1 LCRPDAAAPSL
12 FTIRFVI
19 LALEELLAG
28 ADDAAIEAMV
38 RVASPP
44 ALLAALAQATG
55 DLSLL
60 RDDLRPEP
68 DRLRDPNGGMSR
80 EQRQAARELAAE
92 TLRGVRDGRIAA
104 APTADLTALRAM
116 MEFALGERM
125 SESYFTLL
133 REELA
138 LPGEDLR
145 APSWKKADVDPD
157 RPFRVAV
164 VGAGMS
170 GLVAAHRLRQA
181 GISVVIF
188 EKNEEVGG
196 TWWENRY
203 PGCRVDVPN
212 HLYSYSFAQRE
223 DWPQQFSSQAVL
235 LDYFR
240 SCADHLDLR
249 PHIRFRTEVLAAEFL
264 DDSAMWKLTV
274 RNSEGVEETLEVN
287 ALVSAVGQL
296 NRPNVPDIPGR
307 DSFAGPAFHSAE
319 WDHSVEL
326 AGKRVA
332 VIGTGASGFQL
343 IPELAEQAAE
353 LVVFQRTPNWFLPTP
368 QYHDDMTEP
377 MKQLFASVPG
387 YGPWYRL
394 WLFWRLAEGALPAA
408 RVDPD
413 WPRDG
418 GSVSA
423 RNEELRGLLTLYL
436 ESEFADAPELRAH
449 VIPEYPPLAK
459 RILLDNGTWART
471 MKRDNVHLVTDAIEA
486 ITPDGVTTVD
496 GRTHV
501 VDVIVYATGFQ
512 ASRFLTPMRVI
523 GRAGRD
529 LHEHWDG
536 DARAHL
542 GITVPGFPN
551 FFCLYGPNTN
561 LVANG
566 SIIFFSEC
574 TVGYIVECIHLLLTE
589 HKRALDCRVD
599 AYAAYNARIEE
610 GNRQMAWGA
619 STVNSWYKN
628 ASGRVTQNW
637 PGTLLEFWEQ
647 TRAPDPAEYELL

>member
-1 LCRPDAAAPSL
+1 MHRRSL
-12 FTIRFVI
+12 VSRLVSA
-19 LALEELLAG
+19 ALEELLAG

-38 RVASPP
+38 RIASPP
-44 ALLAALAQATG
+44 ALLAALAQVTG

-60 RDDLRPEP
+60 REDLRPEP
-68 DRLRDPNGGMSR
+68 DQLRDPGGGMSR
-80 EQRQAARELAAE
+80 EQRRSARELSAE
-92 TLRGVRDGRIAA
+92 TLRGLRDGRIVA
-104 APTADLTALRAM
+104 APTTDPTALRSM
-116 MEFALGERM
+116 MEFALAERL
-125 SESYFTLL
+125 SDSYFELL
-133 REELA
+133 VEELA
-138 LPGEDLR
+138 LPGQDLR
-145 APSWKKADVDPD
+145 APSWDKDHIDRA

-170 GLVAAHRLRQA
+170 GLAAAHRLCQA
-181 GISVVIF
+181 GVTVEIF

-196 TWWENRY
+196 TWLENRY

-212 HLYSYSFAQRE
+212 HLYSYSFAQRGN
-223 DWPQQFSSQAVL
+223 WPQQFSSRDVL

-240 SCADHLDLR
+240 RCADDFALR
-249 PHIRFRTEVLAAEFL
+249 EHIRFGTEVLAAEFQ
-264 DDSAMWKLTV
+264 DDTAAWKLTI
-274 RNSEGVEETLEVN
+274 RNPDGSEETLEAN

-296 NRPNVPDIPGR
+296 NRPNLPKIDGR
-307 DSFAGPAFHSAE
+307 ESFAGRSFHSAE
-319 WDHSVEL
+319 WNHSVSL
-326 AGKRVA
+326 VGKRVA

-343 IPELAEQAAE
+343 IPKVAEEAAE
-353 LVVFQRTPNWFLPTP
+353 LTVFQRTPNWFLPTP

-413 WPRDG
+413 WPRDN

-423 RNEELRGLLTLYL
+423 RNDELRGLLTLYL
-436 ESEFADAPELRAH
+436 ESEFADAPELRPH
-449 VIPEYPPLAK
+449 MIPTYPPLAK
-459 RILLDNGTWART
+459 RMLLDNGSWART
-471 MKRDNVHLVTDAIEA
+471 MKRDDVHLVTDAIES
-486 ITPDGVTTVD
+486 ITPDGITTAD
-496 GRTHV
+496 GVHHT

-512 ASRFLTPMRVI
+512 ASRFLTPMRVT
-523 GRAGRD
+523 GRDGRD

-536 DARAHL
+536 DARAYL

-574 TVGYIVECIHLLLTE
+574 TVSYIVECVHLLLTE
-589 HKRALDCRVD
+589 HKRALDCKVD
-599 AYAAYNARIEE
+599 AYATYNARIDE

-628 ASGRVTQNW
+628 AAGRVTQNW
-637 PGTLLEFWEQ
+637 PGSLLEFWEQ
-647 TRAPDPAEYELL
+647 TRAPDPADYDLL

>member
-1 LCRPDAAAPSL
+1 MTAAP
-12 FTIRFVI
+12 
-19 LALEELLAG
+19 EELLADV
-28 ADDAAIEAMV
+28 DDAAIEAMV

-60 RDDLRPEP
+60 RDDLRPDP
-68 DRLRDPNGGMSR
+68 DRLRDPGGGMSR
-80 EQRQAARELAAE
+80 EQRLAARLLAAE
-92 TLRGVRDGRIAA
+92 TLRRLRDGEIAA
-104 APTADLTALRAM
+104 EPTSDRGALRAI
-116 MEFALGERM
+116 MEFALGEPV
-125 SESYFTLL
+125 SDSYFTLL
-133 REELA
+133 LEELA

-145 APSWKKADVDPD
+145 APSWRKDDIDPD

-188 EKNEEVGG
+188 EKNDDVGG

-212 HLYSYSFAQRE
+212 HLYSYSFAQRD
-223 DWPQQFSSQAVL
+223 DWPQQFSSQDVL

-240 SCADHLDLR
+240 RCTDDLDLR
-249 PHIRFRTEVLAAEFL
+249 SHIRFGTEVLAAEFCE
-264 DDSAMWKLTV
+264 DTATWKLTI
-274 RNSEGVEETLEVN
+274 RNPDGGEETLEAN

-296 NRPNVPDIPGR
+296 NRPSLPPIAGR
-307 DSFAGPAFHSAE
+307 ESFAGPSFHSAE
-319 WDHSVEL
+319 WDHSVDL

-343 IPELAEQAAE
+343 IPKVAEEAAE
-353 LVVFQRTPNWFLPTP
+353 LTVFQRTPNWFLPTP

-377 MKQLFASVPG
+377 MKLLFRTVPG
-387 YGPWYRL
+387 YGQWYRL

-413 WPRDG
+413 WPRDR

-423 RNEELRGLLTLYL
+423 RNDELRGLLTAYL

-471 MKRDNVHLVTDAIEA
+471 LKRDHVHLVTDAIERSPPTA
-486 ITPDGVTTVD
+486 
-496 GRTHV
+496 
-501 VDVIVYATGFQ
+501 
-512 ASRFLTPMRVI
+512 
-523 GRAGRD
+523 
-529 LHEHWDG
+529 
-536 DARAHL
+536 
-542 GITVPGFPN
+542 
-551 FFCLYGPNTN
+551 
-561 LVANG
+561 
-566 SIIFFSEC
+566 
-574 TVGYIVECIHLLLTE
+574 
-589 HKRALDCRVD
+589 
-599 AYAAYNARIEE
+599 
-610 GNRQMAWGA
+610 
-619 STVNSWYKN
+619 
-628 ASGRVTQNW
+628 
-637 PGTLLEFWEQ
+637 
-647 TRAPDPAEYELL
+647 